1 MLMTES
7 MFYKRMYELIKRDD
21 SYFSVICQIMSDFEL
36 DGEDVGEW
44 IKDEP
49 TIIDNIKAEFG
60 IKCDINNLF

>member
-36 DGEDVGEW
+36 DGEEVGEW